1 MMTYVWLGLITV
13 VFIITILLMPKI
25 FGVNPQSPEEP

>member
-25 FGVNPQSPEEP
+25 FGVNPQGPEEP